1 MSKRTRD
8 TDLVDPHMQ
17 PWIRTLMQRVFELEH
32 DVARLKLADSTRR
45 RNGIQSWLRNPLC
58 PRPAIT
64 FTAWFLSELPVLT
77 QDLQK
82 LDLYDVERAPL
93 HSSSLINDLV
103 STMNK
108 DLVEVMQDIIMTSD
122 YFVATRPGGVLPIC
136 AFQGCKTM
144 YVWDL
149 RKRPQGQPEGQP
161 GQGQPDQQEQPM
173 WIPLNAEKWD
183 AYCVKFQHRFRKAL
197 NANSSTT
204 TDEQRNMEQMLERM
218 RKINAFGE
226 TAKKNLLAWLR
237 RQLEQKWLHSGAGS

>member
-1 MSKRTRD
+1 MDRNQKKRPRHLVYEDDDD
-8 TDLVDPHMQ
+8 T
-17 PWIRTLMQRVFELEH
+17 WIRNLAQRVTELERE
-32 DVARLKLADSTRR
+32 VARLKLADSTRR

-64 FTAWFLSELPVLT
+64 FSAWFLSELPVLT

-122 YFVATRPGGVLPIC
+122 YFRQFASATRGVLPIC

-149 RKRPQGQPEGQP
+149 SRRH
-161 GQGQPDQQEQPM
+161 QGQPDQDPDEEQPM
-173 WIPLNAEKWD
+173 WIPLTLEKWD
-183 AYCVKFQHRFRKAL
+183 SYCVKFQHRFRKAL
-197 NANSSTT
+197 TSNSSTD
-204 TDEQRNMEQMLERM
+204 DEQRNMEQMLERM

-237 RQLEQKWLHSGAGS
+237 RQLEQKGIPSGA

>member
-1 MSKRTRD
+1 MDDDPDRNQKKRTRHHDND
-8 TDLVDPHMQ
+8 T
-17 PWIRTLMQRVFELEH
+17 WIRNLAQRVTELEH
-32 DVARLKLADSTRR
+32 EVARLKLADSTRR

-64 FTAWFLSELPVLT
+64 FSAWFLSELPVT
-77 QDLQK
+77 ASDLQK

-93 HSSSLINDLV
+93 YATSLVNDLV

-122 YFVATRPGGVLPIC
+122 YFRRPASATRPGVLPIC
-136 AFQGCKTM
+136 AFAGCKTM

-149 RKRPQGQPEGQP
+149 RKCIEGQP
-161 GQGQPDQQEQPM
+161 GQPDQEEQPM
-173 WIPLNAEKWD
+173 WIPLTLEKWD

-197 NANSSTT
+197 TSNSSTT
-204 TDEQRNMEQMLERM
+204 TDDEQRNMEQMLERM

-237 RQLEQKWLHSGAGS
+237 RKLESRIIL